1 MVYGSSERCRIP
13 SAHCHQGFRLRVL
26 SDPSLKLPAAA
37 GAARAPPSGEAAG
50 APAPAPKE
58 KLPVAGVAAEAAAGG
73 AAAAWRYSGDRRLE
87 LKLLAGDFKLIFWE
101 AVDGAELPGLKLLAG
116 DLELL
121 ETKPLASAAPLDV
134 ANFGDDF
141 GDLGVQLGRAVPMLG
156 SFPTG
161 RRGLGLRILAD
172 VGAALTNMMINLF
185 GLSALSASESGE
197 LPVGDSTFCIAASS
211 APLLHLLPQA
221 PAASWSFSRWISFR
235 NSRRCTS
242 FRSSLIWA
250 APGECAA
257 F

>member
-1 MVYGSSERCRIP
+1 M
-13 SAHCHQGFRLRVL
+13 
-26 SDPSLKLPAAA
+26 
-37 GAARAPPSGEAAG
+37 
-50 APAPAPKE
+50 
-58 KLPVAGVAAEAAAGG
+58 AGVAAEAAAGG

-121 ETKPLASAAPLDV
+121 ETKLPASLDV
-134 ANFGDDF
+134 ANFGDGF
-141 GDLGVQLGRAVPMLG
+141 GDLGVQLGRVVPMLG

-221 PAASWSFSRWISFR
+221 PAASWPFSRWISSW
-235 NSRRCTS
+235 NSRRMTS

>member
-1 MVYGSSERCRIP
+1 M
-13 SAHCHQGFRLRVL
+13 
-26 SDPSLKLPAAA
+26 
-37 GAARAPPSGEAAG
+37 
-50 APAPAPKE
+50 
-58 KLPVAGVAAEAAAGG
+58 AEAAAVT
-73 AAAAWRYSGDRRLE
+73 ASRDSRDSGDRRLE
-87 LKLLAGDFKLIFWE
+87 LKLLAGDCKLIFGE

-121 ETKPLASAAPLDV
+121 ETKLPASSLDV
-134 ANFGDDF
+134 ANFGDGF
-141 GDLGVQLGRAVPMLG
+141 GDLGVQLGRVVPMLG

-161 RRGLGLRILAD
+161 RRALGLRIWAD

-185 GLSALSASESGE
+185 GLSSSGSGE

-221 PAASWSFSRWISFR
+221 PAASWPFSRWISSW
-235 NSRRCTS
+235 NSRRMTS
-242 FRSSLIWA
+242 LRSSLIWA

>member
-1 MVYGSSERCRIP
+1 M
-13 SAHCHQGFRLRVL
+13 
-26 SDPSLKLPAAA
+26 
-37 GAARAPPSGEAAG
+37 
-50 APAPAPKE
+50 
-58 KLPVAGVAAEAAAGG
+58 AGVAAEAAAGG

-121 ETKPLASAAPLDV
+121 ETKLPASAMPLDV
-134 ANFGDDF
+134 ANFGDGF
-141 GDLGVQLGRAVPMLG
+141 GDLGVQLGRVVPMLG

-161 RRGLGLRILAD
+161 RRALGLRIWAD

-185 GLSALSASESGE
+185 GLSSSGSGE

-221 PAASWSFSRWISFR
+221 PAASWSFSRWISSR